1 MNKDFI
7 ISDDVVISYDNI
19 QDIAEIITLS
29 AMKRIAIFSDH
40 KFDSMYKGLIRDIY
54 RNGTLTQTYSDGYDY
69 VQEAI
74 CFLLEHLGQRLGD
87 MTDRY
92 KRRISIRRKCFCIVN
107 SSIRRSERYY
117 DKLDNI
123 EDYIHHEQPED
134 EEIEIEECYA
144 EVDDK
149 IAKMKLT
156 VTEKQT
162 LDCYMVGM
170 RFVEIAKF
178 LSVDL
183 STVWRRRA
191 SMKRKYI
198 DFVGL

>member
-7 ISDDVVISYDNI
+7 MTDDTAISNDNI
-19 QDIAEIITLS
+19 QDIAEIITIS
-29 AMKRIAIFSDH
+29 AMKKIAIFSNH
-40 KFDSMYKGLIRDIY
+40 KFDSIYKGLIRDVF
-54 RNGTLTQTYSDGYDY
+54 RNGTITQLYSDGYDY

-92 KRRISIRRKCFCIVN
+92 KRKITIRRKCFCIVN
-107 SSIRRSERYY
+107 SAIRRTERYFNRM
-117 DKLDNI
+117 DNI
-123 EDYIHHEQPED
+123 EEYIHYEQPEI
-134 EEIEIEECYA
+134 EEIDIEECYA
-144 EVDDK
+144 EVDET
-149 IAKMKLT
+149 IEKMKLT

-178 LSVDL
+178 LAVDL
-183 STVWRRRA
+183 STVWRRRT
-191 SMKRKYI
+191 SMRRKYTA
-198 DFVGL
+198 LTK

>member
-7 ISDDVVISYDNI
+7 MTDDVVISHDNI
-19 QDIAEIITLS
+19 RDIAEIITLS

-40 KFDSMYKGLIRDIY
+40 KFDSIYKGLIRDVF
-54 RNGTLTQTYSDGYDY
+54 RNGTITQIYSDGYDY

-92 KRRISIRRKCFCIVN
+92 KRKITIRRKCFCIVN
-107 SSIRRSERYY
+107 SAIRRNERYFNRM
-117 DKLDNI
+117 DNI
-123 EDYIHHEQPED
+123 ENYIHYEQQED
-134 EEIEIEECYA
+134 EAIDIEECYA
-144 EVDDK
+144 EVDNT
-149 IAKMKLT
+149 IEKMKLT

-178 LSVDL
+178 LAVDL

-198 DFVGL
+198 DFIGL